1 MVVWTNGGSL
11 TNLGL
16 GWVDS
21 EWGLI
26 RFLVVLK
33 ILLMVVRG
41 YRLGLDLGGNCS
53 EFGLNLDAIVQI
65 SGQIWWVCGYF
76 CGGKDFQW
84 WWLVGGG
91 SFFFFFL
98 SNFGGEGIGVFG

>member
-41 YRLGLDLGGNCS
+41 YRLGLDFRWQLFRVWVK
-53 EFGLNLDAIVQI
+53 FGCDCTNFGSD
-65 SGQIWWVCGYF
+65 
-76 CGGKDFQW
+76 
-84 WWLVGGG
+84 LVGLWV
-91 SFFFFFL
+91 FL
-98 SNFGGEGIGVFG
+98 WW